1 MGGAGAGLTGDS
13 GSLCPRIVSRV
24 PLTSGDW
31 EVVNRQVW
39 WDESHQVVY
48 FHALKDSCLEKHLY
62 CVSVN
67 RPGEVDNIFTS
78 ICSLSTLSD
87 LKQLYLKHFHRT
99 YGA

>member
-67 RPGEVDNIFTS
+67 RPGEVDTTFTL
-78 ICSLSTLSD
+78 ICS
-87 LKQLYLKHFHRT
+87 H
-99 YGA
+99 

>member
-1 MGGAGAGLTGDS
+1 M
-13 GSLCPRIVSRV
+13 

-67 RPGEVDNIFTS
+67 RPGEVRILEQILFG
-78 ICSLSTLSD
+78 SD
-87 LKQLYLKHFHRT
+87 LSSISAKLETDIREIKEHSKLD
-99 YGA
+99 